1 MVEKITYK
9 DKDWRNNLMAKQLI
23 EDISACKRLLSK
35 KNPTGEQNE
44 WLEKQIQGYTKSL
57 SEMGVIIETEVQ
69 TDSQD
74 K

>member
-1 MVEKITYK
+1 MAEKITYK
-9 DKDWRNNLMAKQLI
+9 DEKWRDDLRAKQLI
-23 EDISACKRLLSK
+23 EDISACERLLDG
-35 KNPTGEQNE
+35 KNLTGKQNE
-44 WLEKQIQGYTKSL
+44 WLEKQIQGYTNSL